1 MGITR
6 DDRESREFKVGECQG
21 WIPGPVTEK
30 LPLVSALNWE
40 RSREAMEFKSLPEV
54 KQALVGTHSTSCKY
68 NILEPL
74 QSTLS
79 NILFFKLGGGYLS
92 MN

>member
-1 MGITR
+1 MR
-6 DDRESREFKVGECQG
+6 DDRESKEFKVGECQG

-30 LPLVSALNWE
+30 LPLGSTPNWE
-40 RSREAMEFKSLPEV
+40 RSQVAMEFKSLPEI
-54 KQALVGTHSTSCKY
+54 KQALVGTHSASYKY

-74 QSTLS
+74 QGTCS

-92 MN
+92 IN

>member
-1 MGITR
+1 MTERAGS
-6 DDRESREFKVGECQG
+6 SRWGNVRAG
-21 WIPGPVTEK
+21 
-30 LPLVSALNWE
+30 S
-40 RSREAMEFKSLPEV
+40 RSSHREAMEFKSLPEV

-79 NILFFKLGGGYLS
+79 NILFFKLDGGYLS

>member
-6 DDRESREFKVGECQG
+6 DDRERREFKVGERQG
-21 WIPGPVTEK
+21 WIPGPDTEK
-30 LPLVSALNWE
+30 PPLGSTPNWE
-40 RSREAMEFKSLPEV
+40 RSQVAMEFKSLPEPI
-54 KQALVGTHSTSCKY
+54 QALVSTHSASYKY

-74 QSTLS
+74 QSTCS
-79 NILFFKLGGGYLS
+79 KLGGGYLS